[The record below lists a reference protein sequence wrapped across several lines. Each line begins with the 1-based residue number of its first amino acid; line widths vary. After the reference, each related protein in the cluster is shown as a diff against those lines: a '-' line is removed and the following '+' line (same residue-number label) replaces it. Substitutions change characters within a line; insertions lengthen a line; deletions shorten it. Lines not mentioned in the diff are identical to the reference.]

1 MSATKVLSVLS
12 ELDVHIAVTKQGIG
26 ITISSAD
33 DCEASFSEYTWDDV
47 LKTLIDS
54 HTVAVLRKN
63 DVRISGSSKEF
74 LTRVAEQLRSQASK
88 IEDKLSA
95 MEVINES

>member
-1 MSATKVLSVLS
+1 MSIKRIELINDLDLELSL
-12 ELDVHIAVTKQGIG
+12 TMNGIG
-26 ITISSAD
+26 AIIAPD
-33 DCEASFSEYTWDDV
+33 NEAPSFSEYTWDDI

-54 HTVAVLRKN
+54 HTIAVLRKN

>member
-1 MSATKVLSVLS
+1 MSIKRIELVNDLDLELSLT
-12 ELDVHIAVTKQGIG
+12 LNGIG
-26 ITISSAD
+26 VVIAPEHED
-33 DCEASFSEYTWDDV
+33 PSFSEYTWDEV
-47 LKTLIDS
+47 TKTLIDS
-54 HTVAVLRKN
+54 HTIAVLRKN

-74 LTRVAEQLRSQASK
+74 LTRVAEQLRLQASK